1 MGLPQTA
8 FSRGNL
14 VMLSVTYLLY
24 FGQLGVLVP
33 YLGVFLDGR
42 GFSSVEIGELFAL
55 ITVMRILGPNLWAS
69 QADKSGKN
77 LRILQIG
84 SFLTF
89 ASSCLVFWVDG
100 FWGLTLVFALIMLF
114 FTAISPQIE
123 VITLG
128 CVKSNASRYNHIRLW
143 GSIGFILLTVIAGK
157 LIDVFSSEAP
167 IFISVAVLL
176 GLFII
181 TLGLKEVPLQQSEDI
196 NADPIWLKVRHPV
209 FIGFILASLLIQ
221 VSFGPY
227 YGFFALYAR
236 DLGYTGQETGALIA
250 LGVAAEVIIFILA
263 GRLIYSLGVKWIL
276 FASMVLTA
284 LRWYLLA
291 QQADYLPSLI
301 LSQFLHAFSFG
312 LIHAASI
319 HFIQK
324 YFTIKFR
331 SQGQALYVS
340 IAFGVGGA
348 AGNYGAGVVWQQGQ
362 GAELAFI
369 LATLMALLAAFI
381 IIFIPAKKMS

>member
-1 MGLPQTA
+1 MLLPQTA

-69 QADKSGKN
+69 KSDKSGKN
-77 LRILQIG
+77 LRVLQIG

-89 ASSCLVFWVDG
+89 ASFCLVFWVDG
-100 FWGLTLVFALIMLF
+100 FWGLTLAFASMMLF
-114 FTAISPQIE
+114 FTAISPQME

-128 CVKSNASRYNHIRLW
+128 CVKSNPSRYNHIRLW

-157 LIDVFSSEAP
+157 MIDVFSSEAP
-167 IFISVAVLL
+167 IFISAAVLL

-181 TLGLKEVPLQQSEDI
+181 TLGLKEAPWQQSEEITTDSV
-196 NADPIWLKVRHPV
+196 WRKVRHPV

-236 DLGYTGQETGALIA
+236 DLGYTGQETGALIG

-263 GRLIYSLGVKWIL
+263 GRLINSLGVKWIL
-276 FASMVLTA
+276 FASMVITA

-291 QQADYLPSLI
+291 ELADFWPSLI
-301 LSQFLHAFSFG
+301 LSQALHAFSFG

-324 YFTIKFR
+324 YFTAKFR

-348 AGNYGAGVVWQQGQ
+348 AGNYGAGIVWQQGQ
-362 GAELAFI
+362 GAELAFT
-369 LATLMALLAAFI
+369 LATLMALLGAVI
-381 IIFIPAKKMS
+381 ILFIPTKSM

>member
-1 MGLPQTA
+1 VGLPQTA

>member
-1 MGLPQTA
+1 
-8 FSRGNL
+8 
-14 VMLSVTYLLY
+14 MLSVTYLLY

-42 GFSSVEIGELFAL
+42 GFSSLEIGELFAL

-69 QADKSGKN
+69 QSDKSGKN
-77 LRILQIG
+77 LQALQIG
-84 SFLTF
+84 SFLTLGSF
-89 ASSCLVFWVDG
+89 CLVFWVDG
-100 FWGLTLVFALIMLF
+100 FWGLTVALSLMMLF
-114 FTAISPQIE
+114 FTAILPQIE

-128 CVKSNASRYNHIRLW
+128 CVNSNPSRYNHIRLW

-167 IFISVAVLL
+167 IVISAAVLL

-181 TLGLKEVPLQQSEDI
+181 TLGLKEVPPQKSEQI
-196 NADPIWLKVRHPV
+196 NTDSIWRKVRHPV

-263 GRLIYSLGVKWIL
+263 GRLISSLGVKWIL
-276 FASMVLTA
+276 FASMVITA

-291 QQADYLPSLI
+291 ELADFWPSLI
-301 LSQFLHAFSFG
+301 LSQSLHAFSFG
-312 LIHAASI
+312 LIHATSI

-324 YFTIKFR
+324 YFTTKFR

-340 IAFGVGGA
+340 IAFGIGGA
-348 AGNYGAGVVWQQGQ
+348 AGNYGAGMVWQQGL
-362 GAELAFI
+362 GAELAFT
-369 LATLMALLAAFI
+369 LAALMALLGAVI
-381 IIFIPAKKMS
+381 IIFIPTKSM